1 VIALL
6 AAMREELIG
15 VQKRMDVEETLVQ
28 HGWRLFRGEYEKK
41 EILLVQTGVGREK
54 AEAAAHFVL
63 ERYLISTLI
72 SFGFAG
78 ALSPILRVGE
88 VVLCLKLHC
97 KSNPNAGSLDASAHS
112 LLPLATQ
119 AAQETALCLHM
130 GDNVTVD
137 ELVTQPEEKQALGQ
151 TFRALTV
158 DMESYW
164 VARAVSARQIPFLA
178 VRGISDTLTQSL
190 PNFGRFSNL
199 SGVRLWKEASL
210 HFLARPGELAKVP
223 GVYRNALQ
231 ARKSLTCFLDA
242 FVSRL

>member
-1 VIALL
+1 MIALL

-15 VQKRMDVEETLVQ
+15 VQKRMVVKETLVQ
-28 HGWRLFRGEYEKK
+28 HGWRLFRGEYKKK

-54 AEAAAHFVL
+54 AEVATDFVL
-63 ERYLISTLI
+63 ERYPISTLI

-78 ALSPILRVGE
+78 ALSPTLRVGD

-97 KSNPNAGSLDASAHS
+97 KSNQNAGSLDASAHS

-137 ELVTQPEEKQALGQ
+137 ELVTQPEEKQTLGQ

-164 VARAVSARQIPFLA
+164 VARAVSARQIPFWG
-178 VRGISDTLTQSL
+178 VRAISDTLTQSL
-190 PNFGRFSNL
+190 PNFDRFSNL
-199 SGVRLWKEASL
+199 SGLQLWKEALL
-210 HFLARPGELAKVP
+210 HFLARPRELAKVP
-223 GVYRNALQ
+223 RVYRNALQ

-242 FVSRL
+242 FVPRL

>member
-15 VQKRMDVEETLVQ
+15 VQKRMVVEETLVQ

-54 AEAAAHFVL
+54 AEAAADFVL
-63 ERYLISTLI
+63 EQYPISTLI

-78 ALSPILRVGE
+78 ALSPTLRIGD

-97 KSNPNAGSLDASAHS
+97 KSNPNAGSLDASVHS

-119 AAQETALCLHM
+119 AAQETASCLHM

-137 ELVTQPEEKQALGQ
+137 ELVTQAEEKQILGQ

-178 VRGISDTLTQSL
+178 VRAISDTLTQSL
-190 PNFGRFSNL
+190 PNFDRFSNL
-199 SGVRLWKEASL
+199 SGIRLWKEASL
-210 HFLARPGELAKVP
+210 HFLARPGELAKVSR
-223 GVYRNALQ
+223 VYRNALQ

-242 FVSRL
+242 FVPRL